1 MKRIWLALLF
11 FPVFAYAD
19 AVSLSFKAIPVMD
32 FAEATYKAMLGK
44 DYMVS
49 PDLNGLDKKVTI
61 NVKRIDRDQLS
72 PLLEEVLG
80 SVGIRVR
87 EASGIVRLERS
98 PAIGAAPN
106 DQILAAPL
114 PTLNRYDA
122 MQPDAGVDEFELYR
136 PRNRTAEF
144 LQAALRSAGIATGQG
159 PAGGVGDQQ
168 VQDAIVISGV
178 DSKRKKVRQ
187 LLEQLDQRPV
197 ALNVR
202 AALIEFTDSA
212 EDALSFG
219 AAVNILGGRLALALN
234 SGEVASDNF
243 ARLKVGG
250 IDAVFK
256 AINGDSRFRFR
267 TQPTLRLVDGAI
279 GKLMVGSEVPVRGAM
294 TLSKDGTPIQSIE
307 YRSSGLALTVQPRAM
322 DRRFTAKVVQEVSSF
337 ANTRTSNIDSP
348 TLNKRQIE
356 ATVDAEDGE
365 VIVLAGLDEETVSDG
380 RSGPFS
386 WLNLSRSFNSR
397 KTQLLVLLEFRRL

>member
-11 FPVFAYAD
+11 FPVLAYAD
-19 AVSLSFKAIPVMD
+19 AVSLSFKAIPVMN

-49 PDLNGLDKKVTI
+49 PDLIGLDKKVTI
-61 NVKRIDRDQLS
+61 NVKRIDREQLP
-72 PLLEEVLG
+72 PLLQEVLG
-80 SVGIRVR
+80 SVGVRVR
-87 EASGIVRLERS
+87 EVSGIVRLEKGPPVGVAS
-98 PAIGAAPN
+98 G
-106 DQILAAPL
+106 DQILSAPL
-114 PTLNRYDA
+114 PSLDPHRTA
-122 MQPDAGVDEFELYR
+122 QPDAESEDFELYR
-136 PRNRTAEF
+136 PRNRTVEY
-144 LQAALRSAGIATGQG
+144 LQVALRSAGIANGQG
-159 PAGGVGDQQ
+159 STGGAGDQQ
-168 VQDAIVISGV
+168 VQDAVVISGA
-178 DSKRKKVRQ
+178 DAKRAKIRQ

-197 ALNVR
+197 VLNVR

-250 IDAVFK
+250 LDAVFK

-267 TQPTLRLVDGAI
+267 TQPTLRLVDGAV

-322 DRRFTAKVVQEVSSF
+322 DRRFTAKVIQEVSSF

-365 VIVLAGLDEETVSDG
+365 VVVLAGLDEETVSDG